1 MKKKKKNKK
10 FLELEIKEEKY
21 FTFCKSKIIALNA
34 IKYISKPE
42 CDFFILIEENNF
54 LNVYDKENI
63 SLLQKIKKK
72 INDCIILD
80 NNNILIFISNNLS
93 EIYSKSN
100 GDFKFLK
107 NLTNFPKITNDILYT
122 FDGNIIV
129 STKNTIQIWNTK
141 NKLPLNCITII
152 HLRNNITSFFLM
164 KNKNILVVNGY
175 EYSYKCSIFF
185 DMKKL
190 KILKKYFASPE
201 TDNYDNLIGFEAL
214 KINENIF
221 IFTRVEKIFFP
232 CGCPQCS
239 FKEDKYIEKG
249 INFNKTIKDIDFKSR
264 LSFKRIIK
272 KLPKHKTLFNLNEI
286 NDDEGIFLDYFDCKN
301 QIIVFEERNLFLLYD
316 KFIIKIFD
324 LTSFINIKNICY
336 GNDYNIIKLEK
347 YKEKYLIIILG
358 KSGNMFEDRFSDIL
372 KYNEIKI
379 SILKLS

>member
-10 FLELEIKEEKY
+10 FLEIEIKEEKY
-21 FTFCKSKIIALNA
+21 FTFCKSKIIALNT

-54 LNVYDKENI
+54 LDVYDKENI
-63 SLLQKIKKK
+63 SLLQKIKKI

-80 NNNILIFISNNLS
+80 NNNIIIYISNNLS
-93 EIYSKSN
+93 EIYSKYN

-122 FDGNIIV
+122 LDGNIIL

-141 NKLPLNCITII
+141 NKLPLNCITIM

-164 KNKNILVVNGY
+164 KNKNILVVNGS
-175 EYSYKCSIFF
+175 EYSYKCPIFF

-190 KILKKYFASPE
+190 KILKKYFQLPE

-221 IFTRVEKIFFP
+221 IFTRVEKIFLP

-249 INFNKTIKDIDFKSR
+249 IDFDESIKDNDFKSR

-272 KLPKHKTLFNLNEI
+272 RLSKYKTLFNLNEI
-286 NDDEGIFLDYFDCKN
+286 NDNEGIFLDYFDCKN

-347 YKEKYLIIILG
+347 HKEKYLIIILG

-379 SILKLS
+379 NILKLS